1 MATPQITYHFGK
13 RSCAAE
19 VLSGVDLSGRL
30 AVITGAASGIGR
42 ATAEALLGAG
52 ADLVIG
58 GRTASKLQAAQAHL
72 LRSRPNAAVH
82 ACALDLMSVA
92 SVDRFA
98 DAVLALN
105 RPVDVLINNAG
116 IIGRLA
122 RNEDGFESQLMTNFI
137 GHAILTSRLAPA
149 LKGGRG
155 ARFVSLSSFGHHYSS
170 VDFDDLNFARRP
182 YTAWAGYGQSKTACV
197 LLAVQ
202 VAGLMSGDGV
212 DAFAV
217 HPGAIRTELGRDL
230 VPEDFALALER
241 GSIPDAEDWKTP
253 EQGAATSV
261 WAATERQL
269 AGRGPLYLE
278 DCRIAQLLDQPSY
291 KHGVMSYALDPAQA
305 ARLWHET
312 ERLLARKLPL

>member
-1 MATPQITYHFGK
+1 MQITYHFGK
-13 RSCAAE
+13 RSSAAE

-58 GRTASKLQAAQAHL
+58 GRNPSKLEAAKSQQ

-82 ACALDLMSVA
+82 AFALDLMSVA
-92 SVDRFA
+92 GVDRFA
-98 DAVLALN
+98 DAILALN
-105 RPVDVLINNAG
+105 RPVDILINNAG
-116 IIGRLA
+116 IIGQLA
-122 RNEDGFESQLMTNFI
+122 RNEAGLESQLMTNFI
-137 GHAILTSRLAPA
+137 GHAVLTSRLAPA
-149 LKGGRG
+149 LKGSGG
-155 ARFVSLSSFGHHYSS
+155 ARLVSLSSFGHHYSA
-170 VDFDDLNFARRP
+170 VVFDDLNFERRP

-202 VAGLMSGDGV
+202 VAEKLSGHGV

-241 GSIPDAEDWKTP
+241 GSVPDAEELKTP

-278 DCRIAQLLDQPSY
+278 DCRIAPLLDQPSY
-291 KHGVMSYALDPAQA
+291 NYGVMSYALDPALA

-312 ERLLARKLPL
+312 ERLLARELPL

>member
-1 MATPQITYHFGK
+1 MGTPQITYHFGK
-13 RSCAAE
+13 RSSAAE

-52 ADLVIG
+52 ADVVIG
-58 GRTASKLQAAQAHL
+58 GRNPSKLQATKSQL
-72 LRSRPNAAVH
+72 SRNRPNAAIH
-82 ACALDLMSVA
+82 AFALDLMSVA
-92 SVDRFA
+92 GVDPFA

-105 RPVDVLINNAG
+105 RPVDILINNAG
-116 IIGRLA
+116 IIGRLL
-122 RNEDGFESQLMTNFI
+122 RNEAGLESQLMTNFI
-137 GHAILTSRLAPA
+137 GHAVLTSRLAPA
-149 LKGGRG
+149 LKRSG
-155 ARFVSLSSFGHHYSS
+155 AARLVSLSSFGHHYSS
-170 VDFDDLNFARRP
+170 VVFDDLNFERRP

-202 VAGLMSGDGV
+202 VAEQLKGHGV

-241 GSIPDAEDWKTP
+241 GSVPDAEEWKTP

-278 DCRIAQLLDQPSY
+278 DCRIAPLLDQPSY
-291 KHGVMSYALDPAQA
+291 NHGVMAYALDPALA

-312 ERLLARKLPL
+312 ERLLARELPL